1 MFLPQPDLVSM
12 SRISV
17 DRGISGLDNVYS
29 MLNYGRQDLIQEV
42 FHVYLNKFENVV
54 SHLFLIIFSNN
65 KFTMVNLTFRN
76 GQSP

>member
-1 MFLPQPDLVSM
+1 M